1 METNKQVPQS
11 QQKEAQKGKMEQL
24 IALLPSDVR
33 SELQKAFTFKELLNQ
48 DPPKKWLDKHPV
60 HGGNYLP
67 IDKVELLLDTLF
79 KQWELRVVN
88 YQILINSITVQ
99 VELKVVDYEGNERVV
114 HGVGAAPIQV
124 DKGASP
130 IDHTKIKSDSV
141 MKALPS
147 AMSYA
152 LKYAAKRLGK
162 IFGRDVE
169 REDAVQFVAP
179 HVLRIDD
186 IVKTL
191 KDNNQSLTEI
201 INKINV

>member
-11 QQKEAQKGKMEQL
+11 QQNQAQKGKMEQL
-24 IALLPSDVR
+24 IALLPSEVR
-33 SELQKAFTFKELLNQ
+33 NELQKAFSFKELLNQ

-79 KQWELRVVN
+79 KQWEMRVVN
-88 YQILINSITVQ
+88 YQLLINSISVQ
-99 VELKVVDYEGNERVV
+99 VELKVIDYEGNERVV

-130 IDHTKIKSDSV
+130 IDHTKIKADAV
-141 MKALPS
+141 MKALP
-147 AMSYA
+147 AATSYA

-169 REDAVQFVAP
+169 RDDVVQFNTPAAIKNVSTDN
-179 HVLRIDD
+179 LLDTIKKID
-186 IVKTL
+186 V
-191 KDNNQSLTEI
+191 
-201 INKINV
+201 

>member
-1 METNKQVPQS
+1 MERKQNQPVPQS
-11 QQKEAQKGKMEQL
+11 QQNQAQKGKMEQL

-79 KQWELRVVN
+79 KHWEMRIIN
-88 YQILINSITVQ
+88 YQILINSVSVQ
-99 VELKVVDYEGNERVV
+99 VELKVTDYEGNERVV

-124 DKGASP
+124 DKGSSP

-141 MKALPS
+141 MKALP
-147 AMSYA
+147 AATSYA
-152 LKYAAKRLGK
+152 LKYSAKRLGK
-162 IFGRDVE
+162 IFGRDLE
-169 REDAVQFVAP
+169 RDDVVAFNIP
-179 HVLRIDD
+179 AAIKNVSTDNLLETIKKID
-186 IVKTL
+186 V
-191 KDNNQSLTEI
+191 
-201 INKINV
+201 